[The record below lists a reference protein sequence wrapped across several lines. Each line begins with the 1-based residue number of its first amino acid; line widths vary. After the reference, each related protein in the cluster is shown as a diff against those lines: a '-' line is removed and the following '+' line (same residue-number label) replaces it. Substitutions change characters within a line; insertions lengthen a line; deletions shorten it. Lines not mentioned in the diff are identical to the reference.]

1 MTNYLE
7 ADRKLRRA
15 REALAVRTTVNA
27 DQAESISTYEHTPKF
42 YHATRLFG
50 VIVDYGWCQRTICS
64 NCYENDAIGIAHALA
79 AVYDCEVK

>member
-42 YHATRLFG
+42 LFG
-50 VIVDYGWCQRTICS
+50 
-64 NCYENDAIGIAHALA
+64 
-79 AVYDCEVK
+79 

>member
-27 DQAESISTYEHTPKF
+27 DQAESISTYEHTQVLS
-42 YHATRLFG
+42 R
-50 VIVDYGWCQRTICS
+50 
-64 NCYENDAIGIAHALA
+64 NAL
-79 AVYDCEVK
+79 VRRHR